1 MMTYQEW
8 LKIVEGS
15 EAMRTVGK
23 RFGLDDM
30 MLRKGIE
37 ALMPAAFAS
46 AFPSMPSFGQ
56 SSFEFPSMAAFG
68 QKGPNPFQAMF
79 ETSEAK
85 DAIVRQAEMMSG
97 VNKSVLEDMMPA
109 LATAMADAMDKLKMG
124 ESVAESGPAQDMG
137 TAIGGMMA
145 AMMGLTPEKPKAPEM
160 DPAGQGM
167 EMFQTWI
174 KAGQSVQSDYLKAMQ
189 SAMGKDKNSD

>member
-46 AFPSMPSFGQ
+46 AFPSMPPFGKPT
-56 SSFEFPSMAAFG
+56 FEFPSMPSFG
-68 QKGPNPFQAMF
+68 QSGSNPFQAMF
-79 ETSEAK
+79 ETGEAK

-124 ESVAESGPAQDMG
+124 ESVADNGPAQDMG
-137 TAIGGMMA
+137 AAIGGMMA
-145 AMMGLTPEKPKAPEM
+145 AMMGLTPEKPKAPAI
-160 DPAGQGM
+160 DPSGQGM

-189 SAMGKDKNSD
+189 SVMGNDPPSD

>member
-8 LKIVEGS
+8 IKIIEGS

-37 ALMPAAFAS
+37 ALMPAAFMGAMPS
-46 AFPSMPSFGQ
+46 TPSFSFPSMPSFAQ
-56 SSFEFPSMAAFG
+56 S
-68 QKGPNPFQAMF
+68 KPNPFQAMF
-79 ETSEAK
+79 ESKEAK
-85 DAIVRQAEMMSG
+85 DAVVRQAEMISG
-97 VNKSVLEDMMPA
+97 VNKTVLEDMMPA
-109 LATAMADAMDKLKMG
+109 LATAIANGLDRLKSSEG
-124 ESVAESGPAQDMG
+124 TIESGPAQDMG

-145 AMMGLTPEKPKAPEM
+145 AMMGLTPEKPKLPVL
-160 DPAGQGM
+160 DPAEQSM

-174 KAGQSVQSDYLKAMQ
+174 KAGQSVQSDYMKAMQ
-189 SAMGKDKNSD
+189 AAMGKDKAS

>member
-109 LATAMADAMDKLKMG
+109 LATEMVCCSMASWIATR
-124 ESVAESGPAQDMG
+124 SSGRILSNSSMHTTPPSAS
-137 TAIGGMMA
+137 TMA
-145 AMMGLTPEKPKAPEM
+145 PP
-160 DPAGQGM
+160 
-167 EMFQTWI
+167 
-174 KAGQSVQSDYLKAMQ
+174 SR
-189 SAMGKDKNSD
+189 